1 MAKFYQNA
9 GEPNSKMN
17 WISERDNPD
26 TTNDSWDSGAFQK
39 DLPDHYQNYEKNDPS
54 DDDHLEDEGD
64 ENDLGDMSDEEF
76 RLRNALPTPIPTH
89 IFSIPSM
96 TANGT
101 TPVSTVIKI

>member
-1 MAKFYQNA
+1 MAKFYQNT

-17 WISERDNPD
+17 WVSERDNPD

-39 DLPDHYQNYEKNDPS
+39 DLPGHYQNYEENDPS

-76 RLRNALPTPIPTH
+76 RLRNRTTNSDTNPHFFDPIDDSEWNDAS
-89 IFSIPSM
+89 FDCD
-96 TANGT
+96 
-101 TPVSTVIKI
+101 

>member
-9 GEPNSKMN
+9 GEPNNKMN
-17 WISERDNPD
+17 WVSEKDNPD

-39 DLPDHYQNYEKNDPS
+39 DLPDHYQNYEENDPS

-76 RLRNALPTPIPTH
+76 RLRNRTTDSDTDPHLFDPIDDCEWNDAS
-89 IFSIPSM
+89 FDCD
-96 TANGT
+96 
-101 TPVSTVIKI
+101 